1 MAPRTVQSPVASSPA
16 GSAPARPQPARV
28 TALNVL
34 GELLL
39 TAGVVVGLFVVWQ
52 LWWTNLDAT
61 ATQQEVTAEL
71 AQDFGGPLQPT
82 AGDSTGHGDP
92 VVAHAPGYGQGLG
105 IMYIPRFGD
114 DYARP
119 VMEGTGT
126 DVLDTLG
133 LGHYQGTAMPG
144 GIGNFAVA
152 GHRQTHGR
160 VLDLIHTLTPGDRI
174 HVRTAE
180 GYYTYAVEST
190 AVVAPT
196 ATRVIAP
203 DPQDPGAAP
212 TRRLL
217 TLTSCHPRYGD
228 AERYIVHAALA
239 SWRPARTGPP
249 AEIAAAVA
257 ADTPRS

>member
-1 MAPRTVQSPVASSPA
+1 MAEARGRGGRLSAVQVA
-16 GSAPARPQPARV
+16 
-28 TALNVL
+28 

-61 ATQQEVTAEL
+61 ATQQEVAAEL

-82 AGDSTGHGDP
+82 PGDSTGHGDP

-126 DVLDTLG
+126 DVLDALG
-133 LGHYQGTAMPG
+133 LGHYQATAMPG

-196 ATRVIAP
+196 ETRVIAP

>member
-1 MAPRTVQSPVASSPA
+1 MV
-16 GSAPARPQPARV
+16 
-28 TALNVL
+28 

-39 TAGVVVGLFVVWQ
+39 TGGVVLGLFVVWQ
-52 LWWTNLDAT
+52 LWWTNLEAT
-61 ATQQEVTAEL
+61 ATQETAAAEL

-82 AGDSTGHGDP
+82 TGDSTSYGDP
-92 VVAHAPGYGQGLG
+92 VVAPAPGYGEGLG

-144 GIGNFAVA
+144 EIGNFALA
-152 GHRQTHGR
+152 GHRQTHGK

-174 HVRTAE
+174 HVRTTE
-180 GYYTYAVEST
+180 GYYTYTVEST
-190 AVVAPT
+190 AIVTPT

-203 DPQDPGAAP
+203 DPQDPGADP

-228 AERYIVHAALA
+228 AERYIVHAALD
-239 SWRPARTGPP
+239 SWRPTQAGPP
-249 AEIAAAVA
+249 AEIAHAVA
-257 ADTPRS
+257 TSAERK